1 MANKLDQNIYDAV
14 TSLPHDMRKPAR
26 RKDAVY
32 DEVGPGPGS
41 SIPAPTTK
49 PKPKTESKVKQQIA
63 RMESEPLNLRPD
75 RPPLLRAGHPVVP
88 KPPLKPSASLPDSVP
103 PPLGQE
109 NGDNMESPESFS
121 LSDFVSKFSGSLP
134 MRVTVQSGI
143 CTSTEEAAISSGDI
157 FNIHF
162 PKSTKVVHLTTQDS
176 VQHGTFVIPLNSA
189 VRFALLYDPKHIH
202 DQARRGFIFE
212 SASDII
218 LQKSLPKI
226 VLATKSYQGGS
237 PSSSVEKNEV
247 LVIRKVNKPTVG
259 QRSLKVFSLTKN
271 VKKSLSP
278 QCVGHFSTKPTQQLM
293 LPLSDIL
300 QHVKEPFPS
309 EALICV
315 DTSVYDP
322 LPEGLQGQIVNLTH
336 SSVETSLVAT
346 PDSTNGGNG
355 VVLDLPSN
363 LDIDVTVDSLSES
376 ESEKLNTVTR
386 ELYDNFDP
394 AKLKMCKP
402 MTSNENYTIQSYFS
416 RTLQEGHKKVGI
428 EFERPK
434 VVHQRSSQFT
444 STEPSKQPEIPPR
457 YSRSSEEMESRRLS
471 DIQVSSDRPR
481 PQPPPKPKKSSSINI
496 PSISSSSPSTSPS
509 SSHKQAKPV
518 TKTRV
523 PLSGTLV
530 IVAYILKPGLG
541 VAQHKAITVNGFL
554 AESSH
559 GSCVLRICNLFPRLL
574 PAFVSQLCDKS

>member
-1 MANKLDQNIYDAV
+1 MEPDNFGTISPVSVVLLSHTHTVTNQHKMASKLDQNIYDVV
-14 TSLPHDMRKPAR
+14 TSSPHDMRIPAR

-41 SIPAPTTK
+41 SIPPPTTK

-103 PPLGQE
+103 PQLGQE
-109 NGDNMESPESFS
+109 NGDNMKSPESFG
-121 LSDFVSKFSGSLP
+121 LSDFVNKFSGSLP
-134 MRVTVQSGI
+134 TRVTVQSGI

-162 PKSTKVVHLTTQDS
+162 LKSTKVVHLTTQDS
-176 VQHGTFVIPLNSA
+176 VQHGAFVVPLNSA
-189 VRFALLYDPKHIH
+189 VRFALLYNPKHIH

-293 LPLSDIL
+293 LPLPDIL

-315 DTSVYDP
+315 DTLVYDP

-346 PDSTNGGNG
+346 PDSTNGGEGNG

-376 ESEKLNTVTR
+376 ESEKLNTVTQ

-416 RTLQEGHKKVGI
+416 RALQEEHKKVGI

-434 VVHQRSSQFT
+434 VVHQHSSRFT
-444 STEPSKQPEIPPR
+444 STEPGKQSEPSKQPEIPPR
-457 YSRSSEEMESRRLS
+457 YSRGSEEMESRRLS

-481 PQPPPKPKKSSSINI
+481 PQPPPKPGKKSSS
-496 PSISSSSPSTSPS
+496 SIDIFSTSSTSPSSSPST
-509 SSHKQAKPV
+509 SHKQAKPV

-523 PLSGTLV
+523 PLSGT
-530 IVAYILKPGLG
+530 
-541 VAQHKAITVNGFL
+541 
-554 AESSH
+554 
-559 GSCVLRICNLFPRLL
+559 
-574 PAFVSQLCDKS
+574 